1 MEERDERKTMML
13 QALAQMELQPLPAEE
28 EVALTA
34 SKKLPL
40 GKIASLGVAFEP
52 IMDLVQSV
60 MGPGVQSQLYKVTV
74 PAGGHL
80 AAFRN
85 GSGFLGAV
93 LGANNQLVGQAVLT
107 PVEAAGAGVA
117 AFHPALLCMAVALS
131 AIEHEIGTIQ
141 EKQQEILDYLIQK
154 DKAQLKA
161 NVNFLS
167 GVMEQ
172 YKYNWDNERF
182 ITSNHGEVLKIR
194 READASMIQY
204 HKQLLEETK
213 KGSMFH
219 LEQDAKSRLNTIK
232 DQLKDYQTALY
243 LFAFASF
250 LDVMLVENFA
260 SEHLQDVSAKI
271 EERSLQYRETYTQCY
286 DYIDKYSKT
295 TVESQVLGG
304 VAAVS
309 RFLGNVIR
317 QVPLISE
324 SPIDEALLDAGDQLD
339 NMSSGWGEERL
350 KELTAKKDHYAMSF
364 MESIHMI
371 DKLYNSPMEL
381 CFDQENLYL
390 LGAE

>member
-1 MEERDERKTMML
+1 M
-13 QALAQMELQPLPAEE
+13 
-28 EVALTA
+28 
-34 SKKLPL
+34 
-40 GKIASLGVAFEP
+40 
-52 IMDLVQSV
+52 
-60 MGPGVQSQLYKVTV
+60 
-74 PAGGHL
+74 
-80 AAFRN
+80 
-85 GSGFLGAV
+85 
-93 LGANNQLVGQAVLT
+93 GQAVLT

-131 AIEHEIGTIQ
+131 AIEHQLDVFQ
-141 EKQQEILDYLIQK
+141 EKQQAIMDYLIQK

-172 YKYNWDNERF
+172 YKYNWNNERF

-213 KGSMFH
+213 KESMFH

-286 DYIDKYSKT
+286 DCIDKYSKT

-350 KELTAKKDHYAMSF
+350 KELTAKKDHYAMPF

-381 CFDQENLYL
+381 CFDRENLYL